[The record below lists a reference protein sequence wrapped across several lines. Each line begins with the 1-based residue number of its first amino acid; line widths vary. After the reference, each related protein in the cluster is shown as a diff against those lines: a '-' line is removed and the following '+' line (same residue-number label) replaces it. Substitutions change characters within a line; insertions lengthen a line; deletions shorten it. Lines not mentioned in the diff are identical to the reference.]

1 MLCSYHFHIF
11 YSAYFNNLVILW
23 MVTKENSRRSSKRF
37 LQKCFKCYALRK
49 TVSRKN
55 YSLKINQ
62 RVASLFCP
70 IPLSSLSP
78 TPSPCMHKGNI
89 PRTEVACHPVPQS
102 GLRFSV
108 NYGIQ
113 SHCEIQMSGSLENS
127 CFFRWAVLRNCLI
140 LPAFPLQ
147 GLKIVGGRLSV
158 PTSNALMD
166 DREFPPNDLQ
176 IDSKDSLRADYRVE
190 SLTSRLVSSAD
201 ENENQLDNDGNK
213 ILTSSSIAM
222 GRQDKGIP
230 TVGTTAIKEENAL
243 ITDSDSVHAEGAVEA
258 NENFHQKETLQSL
271 FSLLRE
277 EVEQMDSKILPLC
290 LHQIA
295 ETYFQEEEYEKAMKF
310 IQLERLYHEQLLANL
325 SSIQEQWERKWKT
338 AVPGPVTTLR
348 NSAKELSGEEL
359 EKLTRVCSSHQQPQT
374 YKNQLVAAE
383 NTWESS
389 CLLQLVES
397 KNVTEREAAALK
409 SGTETCPGIGPKKED
424 KQRSASSPG
433 EKRTERQTEAASVP
447 VAAGKDH
454 MEEQHC
460 SAESTLE
467 PHTQSTGTVG
477 RPSLGCLSSGDASK
491 DNSLQPRER
500 QLSKDAEKIEGAA
513 GEPGVKL
520 PIEPMVDALVLTD
533 ADSMP
538 TDLVPADKGVQ
549 ADRNLLRS
557 KHDAGPSEIASGQPG
572 NSDLK
577 QQQKEPDD
585 DRSSQDRTASN
596 VCSGCNKVSEHE
608 NAAHL
613 QVCKEIQRTAGQE
626 EKVNNE
632 EQEDLFLRFLN
643 GNIIDTEESFANLGS
658 QEDFGAVPDI
668 SPERA
673 SYNSLEAL
681 SLDDSFSSLDELA
694 RRIEIAEIAPAEGL
708 VSILKKR
715 DDREGK
721 TIAQVQQKQ
730 TKRRVRFQEME
741 DTLDQ
746 DEVAGGSCILLVL
759 LCIATVFLSIGGTAL
774 YCTFGDMES
783 PVCTD
788 FAANMDFYYTQ
799 ILQRMEELK
808 HWIAFS

>member
-1 MLCSYHFHIF
+1 
-11 YSAYFNNLVILW
+11 
-23 MVTKENSRRSSKRF
+23 
-37 LQKCFKCYALRK
+37 
-49 TVSRKN
+49 
-55 YSLKINQ
+55 
-62 RVASLFCP
+62 
-70 IPLSSLSP
+70 
-78 TPSPCMHKGNI
+78 
-89 PRTEVACHPVPQS
+89 
-102 GLRFSV
+102 
-108 NYGIQ
+108 
-113 SHCEIQMSGSLENS
+113 
-127 CFFRWAVLRNCLI
+127 
-140 LPAFPLQ
+140 
-147 GLKIVGGRLSV
+147 
-158 PTSNALMD
+158 MD
-166 DREFPPNDLQ
+166 DREFPPNDVQ
-176 IDSKDSLRADYRVE
+176 TDSKDSLPADCRVE
-190 SLTSRLVSSAD
+190 SLASRLVSSAD
-201 ENENQLDNDGNK
+201 ENENELDSDGNEV
-213 ILTSSSIAM
+213 LTSIDM
-222 GRQDKGIP
+222 GQQDKGEQDSINNNENMDTGDDTQSCKERETERRSLNVHMDTQLEEKPITEKQPGGKRSPRSKRSSTKKSKGVP
-230 TVGTTAIKEENAL
+230 TVGTTAVKEENTP
-243 ITDSDSVHAEGAVEA
+243 IRDTDSVHAEGSVEA
-258 NENFHQKETLQSL
+258 KENFHQRERKQTLQSL

-338 AVPGPVTTLR
+338 AVPSPVTTVR

-359 EKLTRVCSSHQQPQT
+359 EKLTRVCSSHQQPQAS
-374 YKNQLVAAE
+374 KNKVVAAE

-389 CLLQLVES
+389 YLES
-397 KNVTEREAAALK
+397 KKLKEREATALK

-424 KQRSASSPG
+424 KQLSTSSPG
-433 EKRTERQTEAASVP
+433 ENKLERQTEAASLW

-454 MEEQHC
+454 MEEQRC

-467 PHTQSTGTVG
+467 PHTQSPETVG
-477 RPSLGCLSSGDASK
+477 RPSSACLSFGNAGK
-491 DNSLQPRER
+491 DNSLQLRER
-500 QLSKDAEKIEGAA
+500 QLPKDAEKIEGTA
-513 GEPGVKL
+513 GKPGVKL
-520 PIEPMVDALVLTD
+520 PPEPMVEALVLTD
-533 ADSMP
+533 ADYMP
-538 TDLVPADKGVQ
+538 ADLVPADKDVQ

-557 KHDAGPSEIASGQPG
+557 KHAPGSSETASGQLG

-577 QQQKEPDD
+577 QQQKPHDDGGDD
-585 DRSSQDRTASN
+585 DEESLQNRTVSN
-596 VCSGCNKVSEHE
+596 VCSGCNEVSEHE
-608 NAAHL
+608 CTARS
-613 QVCKEIQRTAGQE
+613 QVCKEIQRTTGE
-626 EKVNNE
+626 EKKVNNE
-632 EQEDLFLRFLN
+632 EQDLFLRFLN
-643 GNIIDTEESFANLGS
+643 GNIVDTEESFEN
-658 QEDFGAVPDI
+658 QKDFDTVPHI

-673 SYNSLEAL
+673 SCNSLEAL

-721 TIAQVQQKQ
+721 TVAQVQQRQ

-746 DEVAGGSCILLVL
+746 DEVAGGSCILLIL

-799 ILQRMEELK
+799 ILHRMEELK

>member
-1 MLCSYHFHIF
+1 
-11 YSAYFNNLVILW
+11 
-23 MVTKENSRRSSKRF
+23 
-37 LQKCFKCYALRK
+37 
-49 TVSRKN
+49 
-55 YSLKINQ
+55 
-62 RVASLFCP
+62 
-70 IPLSSLSP
+70 
-78 TPSPCMHKGNI
+78 
-89 PRTEVACHPVPQS
+89 
-102 GLRFSV
+102 
-108 NYGIQ
+108 
-113 SHCEIQMSGSLENS
+113 
-127 CFFRWAVLRNCLI
+127 
-140 LPAFPLQ
+140 
-147 GLKIVGGRLSV
+147 
-158 PTSNALMD
+158 MD
-166 DREFPPNDLQ
+166 DREFPPNDL
-176 IDSKDSLRADYRVE
+176 SKDSLPADYRVE
-190 SLTSRLVSSAD
+190 SLASRLVSSAD
-201 ENENQLDNDGNK
+201 ENENQLDNDGNEVL
-213 ILTSSSIAM
+213 ISSSIDM
-222 GRQDKGIP
+222 GQQDKGEQDSINNNENMDSGDCTP
-230 TVGTTAIKEENAL
+230 SCKESNTERRSVDVHMDPQL
-243 ITDSDSVHAEGAVEA
+243 EEKPITEKQPGGKRSPRSKRSSSKKSKDTDSVHAEGAVEA
-258 NENFHQKETLQSL
+258 NENFHQKEQKQTLQTL

-325 SSIQEQWERKWKT
+325 SSIQEQWERKWKR
-338 AVPGPVTTLR
+338 AVPSAVTTLR

-359 EKLTRVCSSHQQPQT
+359 EKLTRVCSSHQQPQAS
-374 YKNQLVAAE
+374 KNKLVAAE
-383 NTWESS
+383 NTWESG
-389 CLLQLVES
+389 CLLRLMES
-397 KNVTEREAAALK
+397 KNLKESEPAAFK
-409 SGTETCPGIGPKKED
+409 SGTETCPVIEPKKEE
-424 KQRSASSPG
+424 KQLSTSSPG
-433 EKRTERQTEAASVP
+433 ENKTERQTEAASLC

-467 PHTQSTGTVG
+467 PHTQSTGRVG
-477 RPSLGCLSSGDASK
+477 RPSSGCLSSGDAGK
-491 DNSLQPRER
+491 DNSLQLRER
-500 QLSKDAEKIEGAA
+500 QLSKDAEKIGGAA
-513 GEPGVKL
+513 EDPGVKL
-520 PIEPMVDALVLTD
+520 PLEPMVDALVLTD

-538 TDLVPADKGVQ
+538 TDLVPTDKDVQ

-557 KHDAGPSEIASGQPG
+557 KHVAGSSEIASGQLEDSG
-572 NSDLK
+572 LK
-577 QQQKEPDD
+577 QQQKQPDD
-585 DRSSQDRTASN
+585 DEKSLWDRTASH

-608 NAAHL
+608 STAHP
-613 QVCKEIQRTAGQE
+613 QVCKEMQRTAGQQ

-643 GNIIDTEESFANLGS
+643 GNIIDTEESFANLAN
-658 QEDFGAVPDI
+658 QEDFDAVPDI

-721 TIAQVQQKQ
+721 TIAQVQQRQ

-746 DEVAGGSCILLVL
+746 DEVAGGSCILLIL

-799 ILQRMEELK
+799 ILRRMEELK

>member
-1 MLCSYHFHIF
+1 
-11 YSAYFNNLVILW
+11 
-23 MVTKENSRRSSKRF
+23 
-37 LQKCFKCYALRK
+37 
-49 TVSRKN
+49 
-55 YSLKINQ
+55 
-62 RVASLFCP
+62 
-70 IPLSSLSP
+70 
-78 TPSPCMHKGNI
+78 
-89 PRTEVACHPVPQS
+89 
-102 GLRFSV
+102 
-108 NYGIQ
+108 
-113 SHCEIQMSGSLENS
+113 
-127 CFFRWAVLRNCLI
+127 
-140 LPAFPLQ
+140 
-147 GLKIVGGRLSV
+147 
-158 PTSNALMD
+158 MD
-166 DREFPPNDLQ
+166 DREFLPNDLQ
-176 IDSKDSLRADYRVE
+176 IDSKDSLPADYRVE
-190 SLTSRLVSSAD
+190 SLASHLGSSAD
-201 ENENQLDNDGNK
+201 ENENRLDNDGNEV
-213 ILTSSSIAM
+213 LTSTSIAM
-222 GRQDKGIP
+222 GRQDKGEQDSINNNENMDSGDCTPSCKESETERRSVNVHMDPQLEEKPITEKQPGGKRSPRSKRSSSKKSKGVP
-230 TVGTTAIKEENAL
+230 TVGTTAIKEENTL
-243 ITDSDSVHAEGAVEA
+243 ITDTDSVHAEGAVEA
-258 NENFHQKETLQSL
+258 IENLHQKEQKQTLQSL
-271 FSLLRE
+271 FCLLRE
-277 EVEQMDSKILPLC
+277 EIEQMDSKILPLC

-295 ETYFQEEEYEKAMKF
+295 ETYFQEEQYEKAMKF

-338 AVPGPVTTLR
+338 AVPSPVTTLK

-359 EKLTRVCSSHQQPQT
+359 EKLTRVCSSHQQPQAS
-374 YKNQLVAAE
+374 KNKLVAAE
-383 NTWESS
+383 NTCESG
-389 CLLQLVES
+389 CLLQLMAS
-397 KNVTEREAAALK
+397 KNLKEREAAAFK
-409 SGTETCPGIGPKKED
+409 SGTETCPGVGPKKED
-424 KQRSASSPG
+424 KQLSTSSPG
-433 EKRTERQTEAASVP
+433 ENKTERQTEAASLW

-477 RPSLGCLSSGDASK
+477 RPSSGCLLSGDAGK
-491 DNSLQPRER
+491 DNSLQLRER
-500 QLSKDAEKIEGAA
+500 QLSKDAEEIEGTA

-520 PIEPMVDALVLTD
+520 PLEPMVDALVLTD
-533 ADSMP
+533 ADYMP
-538 TDLVPADKGVQ
+538 TDLVPTDKDVQ
-549 ADRNLLRS
+549 ADRNLLSS
-557 KHDAGPSEIASGQPG
+557 KHAAGSSEIASGQLG

-577 QQQKEPDD
+577 QQQKQPDD
-585 DRSSQDRTASN
+585 DDEESSRDRTASN
-596 VCSGCNKVSEHE
+596 VCSGCNQVSENE
-608 NAAHL
+608 STAHSR
-613 QVCKEIQRTAGQE
+613 VCKEIQRTAGQE

-643 GNIIDTEESFANLGS
+643 GNIIDIEESFANLAN
-658 QEDFGAVPDI
+658 QEDFDTVPDI
-668 SPERA
+668 SPEQA

-721 TIAQVQQKQ
+721 TIAQVQQRQ

-808 HWIAFS
+808 RWIAFS

>member
-1 MLCSYHFHIF
+1 
-11 YSAYFNNLVILW
+11 
-23 MVTKENSRRSSKRF
+23 
-37 LQKCFKCYALRK
+37 
-49 TVSRKN
+49 
-55 YSLKINQ
+55 
-62 RVASLFCP
+62 
-70 IPLSSLSP
+70 
-78 TPSPCMHKGNI
+78 
-89 PRTEVACHPVPQS
+89 
-102 GLRFSV
+102 
-108 NYGIQ
+108 
-113 SHCEIQMSGSLENS
+113 
-127 CFFRWAVLRNCLI
+127 
-140 LPAFPLQ
+140 
-147 GLKIVGGRLSV
+147 
-158 PTSNALMD
+158 MD

-176 IDSKDSLRADYRVE
+176 IDSKDSLSADYKVE
-190 SLTSRLVSSAD
+190 SLASNLVSSAD
-201 ENENQLDNDGNK
+201 ENENQLDNDGNEV
-213 ILTSSSIAM
+213 LTSSSIAM
-222 GRQDKGIP
+222 GRQDKGEQDSINNNENMDGGDCTPSCKESETERRSVNVHMDPQLEEKPIAEKQPGGKRSPRSKRNSSKKSKGVP
-230 TVGTTAIKEENAL
+230 TVGTTVIKEENTL
-243 ITDSDSVHAEGAVEA
+243 ITDTVSVHAEGAVEA
-258 NENFHQKETLQSL
+258 NENFHQKEQKQTLQSL

-338 AVPGPVTTLR
+338 AVPSAVTTLR

-359 EKLTRVCSSHQQPQT
+359 EKLTRVCSSHQQPQAS
-374 YKNQLVAAE
+374 KNKLVAAE
-383 NTWESS
+383 STWEGG
-389 CLLQLVES
+389 CLHQFMES
-397 KNVTEREAAALK
+397 KNLNEREAAAFK

-424 KQRSASSPG
+424 KQLSTSSPG
-433 EKRTERQTEAASVP
+433 ENKTERQTEAGSLW

-477 RPSLGCLSSGDASK
+477 RPSSGCLLSGDAGK
-491 DNSLQPRER
+491 DNSLQLRER
-500 QLSKDAEKIEGAA
+500 QLSKDAGEIEGTA
-513 GEPGVKL
+513 GELGVKL
-520 PIEPMVDALVLTD
+520 PFEPMVDALVLTD
-533 ADSMP
+533 ADYMP
-538 TDLVPADKGVQ
+538 TDFVPTDKDVQ

-557 KHDAGPSEIASGQPG
+557 KHTAGSSEIASGQLG

-577 QQQKEPDD
+577 QQQKQPDD
-585 DRSSQDRTASN
+585 ERSSRDRTASN
-596 VCSGCNKVSEHE
+596 VCCECNKVSEHE
-608 NAAHL
+608 STAHSR
-613 QVCKEIQRTAGQE
+613 VCKEIQRTAGQE
-626 EKVNNE
+626 DKVNNE

-643 GNIIDTEESFANLGS
+643 GNIIDTEESFANLAN
-658 QEDFGAVPDI
+658 QEDFDAVPDI
-668 SPERA
+668 SPERP

-721 TIAQVQQKQ
+721 TIAQVQQRQ

-746 DEVAGGSCILLVL
+746 DEVAGGSCILLIL

-799 ILQRMEELK
+799 ILRRMEELK

>member
-1 MLCSYHFHIF
+1 IS
-11 YSAYFNNLVILW
+11 
-23 MVTKENSRRSSKRF
+23 
-37 LQKCFKCYALRK
+37 
-49 TVSRKN
+49 VS
-55 YSLKINQ
+55 
-62 RVASLFCP
+62 
-70 IPLSSLSP
+70 
-78 TPSPCMHKGNI
+78 
-89 PRTEVACHPVPQS
+89 
-102 GLRFSV
+102 
-108 NYGIQ
+108 
-113 SHCEIQMSGSLENS
+113 
-127 CFFRWAVLRNCLI
+127 
-140 LPAFPLQ
+140 
-147 GLKIVGGRLSV
+147 
-158 PTSNALMD
+158 TSNALMD

-176 IDSKDSLRADYRVE
+176 IDSKDSLPAEYRVE
-190 SLTSRLVSSAD
+190 SLASHLVSSAD
-201 ENENQLDNDGNK
+201 ENENQLVNDGNEV
-213 ILTSSSIAM
+213 LTSSSIAM
-222 GRQDKGIP
+222 GRQDKGEQDSINNNENMDSGDCTPSCKEGETERRSVNVHMDPQLEEKPITEKHPGGKRSPRSKRSSTKKSKGVP
-230 TVGTTAIKEENAL
+230 TVGTTAIKEENTL
-243 ITDSDSVHAEGAVEA
+243 ITDTDIMHAEGAVEA
-258 NENFHQKETLQSL
+258 NENFEQKEQKQTLQSL

-310 IQLERLYHEQLLANL
+310 IKLERLYHEQLLANL

-338 AVPGPVTTLR
+338 AVPSPVTTLR

-359 EKLTRVCSSHQQPQT
+359 EKLTRVCASHQQK
-374 YKNQLVAAE
+374 YYHIFQLVAAE

-389 CLLQLVES
+389 CLLQLMES
-397 KNVTEREAAALK
+397 KHLKERKTAAFK

-424 KQRSASSPG
+424 KQLSTSSPG
-433 EKRTERQTEAASVP
+433 ENKTETQTEAASLW
-447 VAAGKDH
+447 VAAGRDH

-477 RPSLGCLSSGDASK
+477 RPSSGCLSSGDASE
-491 DNSLQPRER
+491 DNSLQLRER
-500 QLSKDAEKIEGAA
+500 QLSKDAEKIEGTA
-513 GEPGVKL
+513 GEPAVKL
-520 PIEPMVDALVLTD
+520 PLEPMVDALVLTD
-533 ADSMP
+533 ADYMP
-538 TDLVPADKGVQ
+538 TDLVPTDKDVQ

-557 KHDAGPSEIASGQPG
+557 KHAAGSSEIASGQLG

-577 QQQKEPDD
+577 QQQKQPDD
-585 DRSSQDRTASN
+585 DDEKSSQDRTVSN

-608 NAAHL
+608 STAHSR
-613 QVCKEIQRTAGQE
+613 VCKEIQRTAGHE

-643 GNIIDTEESFANLGS
+643 GNLIDTEESFANLAN
-658 QEDFGAVPDI
+658 QDDFDTVPDI

-721 TIAQVQQKQ
+721 TIAQVQQRQ

-746 DEVAGGSCILLVL
+746 DEVAGGSCILLIL

>member
-1 MLCSYHFHIF
+1 
-11 YSAYFNNLVILW
+11 
-23 MVTKENSRRSSKRF
+23 
-37 LQKCFKCYALRK
+37 LR
-49 TVSRKN
+49 
-55 YSLKINQ
+55 
-62 RVASLFCP
+62 
-70 IPLSSLSP
+70 
-78 TPSPCMHKGNI
+78 
-89 PRTEVACHPVPQS
+89 
-102 GLRFSV
+102 
-108 NYGIQ
+108 
-113 SHCEIQMSGSLENS
+113 GS
-127 CFFRWAVLRNCLI
+127 
-140 LPAFPLQ
+140 
-147 GLKIVGGRLSV
+147 
-158 PTSNALMD
+158 TSNALMD
-166 DREFPPNDLQ
+166 DSEFPPNDLQ
-176 IDSKDSLRADYRVE
+176 IDSKDSLTANYRVE
-190 SLTSRLVSSAD
+190 SLASHLFPSAD
-201 ENENQLDNDGNK
+201 ENENQLDSDGNEV
-213 ILTSSSIAM
+213 LTSSSIAM
-222 GRQDKGIP
+222 GRQNKGEQDNINNNENMDSGDYTPSCKESETERRSVNVHMDPQLEEKPITEKQPGGKRSPRSKRSSSKKSKGIS
-230 TVGTTAIKEENAL
+230 TAGTAAIEEENTL
-243 ITDSDSVHAEGAVEA
+243 FTDTDSVQAEGAVEA
-258 NENFHQKETLQSL
+258 KENFHPKEQNQMLQSL
-271 FSLLRE
+271 FSLLRQ
-277 EVEQMDSKILPLC
+277 EVEQMDSKMLPLC

-310 IQLERLYHEQLLANL
+310 IQLERLYHERLLANL

-338 AVPGPVTTLR
+338 AVPSPVLTLR
-348 NSAKELSGEEL
+348 NSAKELSGQEL
-359 EKLTRVCSSHQQPQT
+359 EKLTRVCSLHLQPQAS
-374 YKNQLVAAE
+374 KNKLLTAE

-389 CLLQLVES
+389 CLPQLMES
-397 KNVTEREAAALK
+397 KNLKEQEAADFQ
-409 SGTETCPGIGPKKED
+409 SGTETCPGVGPKKED
-424 KQRSASSPG
+424 KQLSTISSG
-433 EKRTERQTEAASVP
+433 ENKTETQIEAGSLW

-477 RPSLGCLSSGDASK
+477 RPSSGCLSSGDASK
-491 DNSLQPRER
+491 DNSLQLRER
-500 QLSKDAEKIEGAA
+500 QLSKDAAKTEVA

-520 PIEPMVDALVLTD
+520 PLEPMVDASVLTD
-533 ADSMP
+533 GDCMP
-538 TDLVPADKGVQ
+538 TDLVPSDKDVQ

-557 KHDAGPSEIASGQPG
+557 KHAAGSSETASAQLG

-577 QQQKEPDD
+577 QQEAQPDD
-585 DRSSQDRTASN
+585 DDEKSSWDRTASY
-596 VCSGCNKVSEHE
+596 VCSGCHEVSEHE
-608 NAAHL
+608 STAHS
-613 QVCKEIQRTAGQE
+613 QVCKEILRAAGWE

-643 GNIIDTEESFANLGS
+643 GNIIDTEESILEN
-658 QEDFGAVPDI
+658 QEDLDTVPDI

-715 DDREGK
+715 DDRDGK
-721 TIAQVQQKQ
+721 TISQVQQRQ

-746 DEVAGGSCILLVL
+746 DEVSGGSCILLIL

-808 HWIAFS
+808 HWITFS